1 MTERRTERQTEK
13 SDFIGHIPTNAERPT
28 SATIPN
34 GIKEET
40 RGLFNEKNFF
50 TSIYFVYEY
59 G

>member
-1 MTERRTERQTEK
+1 MTERQTEK